1 MNEEKEL
8 KINSTEEVVQEEQK
22 ETYKEMSPIK
32 LILRRFFR
40 SKLSLVGIILIVFL
54 FAFSF
59 LGPLFYNSDT
69 REAFGFE
76 QAVYFEADEASS
88 EVPNV
93 SFE

>member
-1 MNEEKEL
+1 MIEEKEL
-8 KINSTEEVVQEEQK
+8 EVNSTEEVVVEEQK

-59 LGPLFYNSDT
+59 LGPLFYNSDKEPVIYGT
-69 REAFGFE
+69 KL
-76 QAVYFEADEASS
+76 
-88 EVPNV
+88 
-93 SFE
+93 